1 MHYFSFEISNAP
13 DWCEDVRRCRTGLNP
28 HFLFVLPKRLPG
40 FPAELYRFG
49 TEKPGGYSLLK
60 RECPPRPPKEK
71 RGGISI
77 SPRTP
82 LKRHKGAGCGP
93 PLWKPFLG
101 EGGGPRLWKPLLGM
115 GSGSGKMSRGCPICT
130 LRFDATI
137 STAYK
142 AGQALHPARDLV
154 RNSSPAQQFSQN
166 PFPPNLHLCASL
178 EQTLFLFHRARR
190 IFFLA
195 FQKENGGCI
204 PAGKACI
211 PAAVRRIPCG
221 AQSLRKQKRW
231 GFNSA
236 WYHHAFPCRKAA
248 HPYTIWYHKTET
260 FAER

>member
-1 MHYFSFEISNAP
+1 MICCSHKGNSRWNVPARYGEAKGIFSFE
-13 DWCEDVRRCRTGLNP
+13 
-28 HFLFVLPKRLPG
+28 KRM
-40 FPAELYRFG
+40 
-49 TEKPGGYSLLK
+49 S
-60 RECPPRPPKEK
+60 PRPPKEK

-101 EGGGPRLWKPLLGM
+101 EGDGPRLWKPLLGM
-115 GSGSGKMSRGCPICT
+115 GSGSGKRSRGCPICT

-190 IFFLA
+190 IFFLMS
-195 FQKENGGCI
+195 QKENGGCV
-204 PAGKACI
+204 
-211 PAAVRRIPCG
+211 PAAVRRVPLRSKENVRNIPMGKAHLGLQFRMVSPCSLVPHSG
-221 AQSLRKQKRW
+221 TFPSQFINQFMVNQKERSSWQS
-231 GFNSA
+231 
-236 WYHHAFPCRKAA
+236 
-248 HPYTIWYHKTET
+248 I
-260 FAER
+260 